1 MLPRTSHVPR
11 RREIPAGYRGG
22 FLVKKSHLLL
32 MLACCLIPLAGIT
45 AILLFQ
51 VPTSSVLY
59 VGLLL
64 LCPLLHV
71 LMMRGMGHEHDPSR
85 HEAPHV
91 HSPVSKASEPEMTLA
106 ELPPP

>member
-1 MLPRTSHVPR
+1 
-11 RREIPAGYRGG
+11 
-22 FLVKKSHLLL
+22 VKKSHLLL
-32 MLACCLIPLAGIT
+32 MLACCLIPMAGIA
-45 AILLFQ
+45 AILFFQ

-71 LMMRGMGHEHDPSR
+71 VMMRGMGHDHDPARQETS
-85 HEAPHV
+85 HV
-91 HSPVSKASEPEMTLA
+91 HAAVSRTSEHEMTVA

>member
-1 MLPRTSHVPR
+1 M
-11 RREIPAGYRGG
+11 
-22 FLVKKSHLLL
+22 KKSHLLL

-71 LMMRGMGHEHDPSR
+71 LMMRGMGHEHDAARQETS
-85 HEAPHV
+85 HV
-91 HSPVSKASEPEMTLA
+91 HAAVSKTSEPEMTIA
-106 ELPPP
+106 QLPPP